1 MEYVSANYNEEEL
14 EYLENLPYFKEQFM
28 IASMY
33 VNRKEH
39 VNDIVAGNPFLESK

>member
-1 MEYVSANYNEEEL
+1 MYSYYIDRGFTF
-14 EYLENLPYFKEQFM
+14 EYLENLPYYKEQFM